1 MKKQVSLLI
10 YILFGLTM
18 IHAHAQIKIYVSN
31 KGNDNAT
38 GDINHPVA
46 SFERAQNIAQ
56 KSKPTVSVQVIFKNG
71 TYYLP
76 NTIHF
81 TEKDSKIAK
90 ATITYCAENE
100 GGAVISG
107 GAQLKVN
114 WSLYKNGIY
123 VTDVLPGTKIDQL
136 YINGERQAMARYPNA
151 QIGKNVF
158 DSWDLSHNAI
168 FDSLADVLLPS
179 RIAEWNH
186 PEGGYIHAMHES
198 LWGDMHWLIKGK
210 DKNNTLIMEGGW
222 QNNRPSKMHPVFRMV
237 ENIFEEL
244 DAPGEWY
251 LNEATHKLYYYPKNK
266 NINDAKVEIV
276 RLPHL
281 IEINGSIEKPVRN
294 INFKG
299 FVFRQGIIV

>member
-18 IHAHAQIKIYVSN
+18 ITANAQIKIYVSN
-31 KGNDNAT
+31 KGNEHAT
-38 GDINHPVA
+38 GDFNHPVA
-46 SFERAQNIAQ
+46 SFERAQYIAR
-56 KSKPTVSVQVIFKNG
+56 KSDPTVSVQVIFKNG

-81 TEKDSKIAK
+81 SQKDSKIGK
-90 ATITYCAENE
+90 ASITYCAENE
-100 GGAVISG
+100 GGAIISG
-107 GAQLKVN
+107 GAQLKVK
-114 WSLYKNGIY
+114 WALYKNGIY

-136 YINGERQAMARYPNA
+136 YINGERQPMARYPNA
-151 QIGKNVF
+151 QLGKNVF

-179 RIAEWNH
+179 RIDKWNH
-186 PEGGYIHAMHES
+186 PEGGYIHAMHEN

-210 DKNNTLIMEGGW
+210 DKNNTLLMEGGW

-244 DAPGEWY
+244 DAPGEWF
-251 LNEATHKLYYYPKNK
+251 LNEATHQL
-266 NINDAKVEIV
+266 
-276 RLPHL
+276 
-281 IEINGSIEKPVRN
+281 
-294 INFKG
+294 
-299 FVFRQGIIV
+299 

>member
-114 WSLYKNGIY
+114 WALYKNGIY

-136 YINGERQAMARYPNA
+136 YINGERQPMARHPNA

-158 DSWDLSHNAI
+158 DSWD
-168 FDSLADVLLPS
+168 
-179 RIAEWNH
+179 
-186 PEGGYIHAMHES
+186 
-198 LWGDMHWLIKGK
+198 
-210 DKNNTLIMEGGW
+210 
-222 QNNRPSKMHPVFRMV
+222 
-237 ENIFEEL
+237 
-244 DAPGEWY
+244 
-251 LNEATHKLYYYPKNK
+251 
-266 NINDAKVEIV
+266 
-276 RLPHL
+276 
-281 IEINGSIEKPVRN
+281 
-294 INFKG
+294 
-299 FVFRQGIIV
+299 

>member
-1 MKKQVSLLI
+1 MKKKIILLLYMLI
-10 YILFGLTM
+10 GVTM

-38 GDINHPVA
+38 GDMNHPVA
-46 SFERAQNIAQ
+46 SFERAQKIAQ
-56 KSKPTVSVQVIFKNG
+56 KSDPTVSVQVIFKNG
-71 TYYLP
+71 MYYLP

-81 TEKDSKIAK
+81 TQKDSKIAK

-114 WSLYKNGIY
+114 WTIYKNGIY
-123 VTDVLPGTKIDQL
+123 VTDVLPGIKIDQL

-179 RIAEWNH
+179 RIAKWNH
-186 PEGGYIHAMHES
+186 PEGGYIHAMH
-198 LWGDMHWLIKGK
+198 
-210 DKNNTLIMEGGW
+210 
-222 QNNRPSKMHPVFRMV
+222 
-237 ENIFEEL
+237 
-244 DAPGEWY
+244 
-251 LNEATHKLYYYPKNK
+251 
-266 NINDAKVEIV
+266 
-276 RLPHL
+276 
-281 IEINGSIEKPVRN
+281 
-294 INFKG
+294 
-299 FVFRQGIIV
+299 